1 MQTRTVKQLAE
12 LVKGKVKGDPDLEIN
27 SAATLDKAGQGQITF
42 LSNSK
47 YEPLVKKTKAAAI
60 ITSRPVETEAVQII
74 AEDPYYAFMQSVVE
88 LHGHRKH
95 KKNGISEKAVIADSA
110 QIEKNCHIHENAVIA
125 DNVKIGHGTIIYPG
139 VFIGESTQIGSQ
151 CIIYPNAAVYDNCRI
166 GNRVIIHASASV
178 GQDGFGFSTHQ
189 GVHHKI
195 PQIGTVVLEDEVEIG
210 ACAAVER
217 GTLDDT
223 VIGQGSKVGDCVAI
237 GHGAVIGA
245 HCLLVPQ
252 VGIAGSA
259 KLGHHCVL
267 GGQAGIVGHIKIGNM
282 VKVAAQ
288 AGVISDLSDNS
299 VVLGAPAIEAGKAK
313 RAYALIEYLPE
324 IRKSIKKMK
333 KQIEKLQSQIEE
345 K

>member
-12 LVKGKVKGDPDLEIN
+12 LVNGTLKGDPDLEIT
-27 SAATLDKAGQGQITF
+27 SAATLDKAKPGQITF
-42 LSNSK
+42 LSNTK
-47 YEPLVKKTKAAAI
+47 YEPLVKKTKAGAV
-60 ITSRPVETEAVQII
+60 ITSSPLKTKAVQII
-74 AEDPYYAFMQSVVE
+74 TKDPYYAFMQSVVE

-95 KKNGISEKAVIADSA
+95 KKSGISQKAVIADSA
-110 QIEKNCHIHENAVIA
+110 NIQPDCHIHENAVIA
-125 DNVKIGHGTIIYPG
+125 ENVKVGKGTIIYPG
-139 VFIGESTQIGSQ
+139 VFIGESTEIGSE

-166 GNRVIIHASASV
+166 GNRVIIHASSSV

-195 PQIGTVVLEDEVEIG
+195 PQIGGVILEDEVEIG
-210 ACAAVER
+210 ACSAIER

-223 VIGQGSKVGDCVAI
+223 VIGQGTKVGDCVAI
-237 GHGAVIGA
+237 GHGAVIGP

-259 KLGHHCVL
+259 KLGHHCVI

-282 VKVAAQ
+282 VKIAAQ
-288 AGVISDLSDNS
+288 AGVISDVADNS
-299 VVLGAPAIEAGKAK
+299 TILGAPAVEAGKAK
-313 RAYALIEYLPE
+313 RAYALIEYLPD
-324 IRKSIKKMK
+324 IRKSVKKMK
-333 KQIEKLQSQIEE
+333 KRIEKLESQLQE